1 MTTGRQPLLRLDHVD
16 KIYRSGEVEVV
27 ALQDTCLDIQAG
39 EFLVVIG
46 PSGSG
51 KSTLLN
57 LLGGMDRPTHGHVW
71 FQGQDLA
78 TASDRQLTRYRRSQV
93 GFVFQFF
100 NLVPTLTALENV
112 QVATEIA
119 ARPMQAEEAL
129 RIVGLAERA
138 TSFPSQLS
146 GGQQQR
152 VAIARALAS
161 RPHLLLCD
169 EPTGNLD
176 SKTGRQ
182 VLEML
187 TTLNHEMHITV
198 VVITHHSA
206 VSQIANRV
214 AEIKDGKI
222 VSLAVNAVTR
232 KVSEVEW

>member
-1 MTTGRQPLLRLDHVD
+1 MTTGRQPLLRLEHVD

-27 ALQDTCLDIQAG
+27 ALQDTCLDIQTG

-119 ARPMQAEEAL
+119 VQPMPAEEAL

-187 TTLNHEMHITV
+187 TKLNQEMHITV

-222 VSLAVNAVTR
+222 VSLAVNAVPR

>member
-1 MTTGRQPLLRLDHVD
+1 MTTGRQPLLRLEHVD
-16 KIYRSGEVEVV
+16 KIYRSGEVEVI
-27 ALQDTCLDIQAG
+27 ALQDTCLDIQTG

-119 ARPMQAEEAL
+119 AQPMQAEEAL

-138 TSFPSQLS
+138 NSFPSQLS

-187 TTLNHEMHITV
+187 TTLNQDMHITV

-206 VSQIANRV
+206 VAQIANRV

-222 VSLAVNAVTR
+222 VSLAVNALQR